1 MALPTVSMRQLIE
14 SGVHFGHNARRWNPK
29 MGQYIYG
36 TRDGVHI
43 LDLTQTVP
51 ALYRAMEAI
60 RDVAAKGGKVLFVGT
75 KTQAREPIAEAA
87 KRCGQYYVNCRWL
100 GGMLTNWKTI
110 SASIKRL
117 KEIDSKMEKG
127 EFEGMTKKEKFHAV
141 VDEIEKAHPDVFNI
155 LLQVL
160 DDGHITDSQG
170 RKVDF
175 KNTIIIMTSNAG
187 AQSIIEPK
195 KLGFG
200 AKEDEK
206 QDHERMKASVMEE
219 VKRIFKPEFLNRIDE
234 TIVFRA
240 LNKDDMKKIIGIMVR
255 DLQKRCKEQLQID
268 LVVREAAK
276 EFIVEKAYDRKYGAR
291 PLRRKL
297 QDEVEDRL
305 ADALIRGEIHAK
317 DRVIVTTKNKE
328 IIVSKDKK

>member
-127 EFEGMTKKEKFHAV
+127 EFEGMTKKEKLGLSREREKLFASLGGIQDMNGRPDIIVVIDAPRESLAV
-141 VDEIEKAHPDVFNI
+141 AEA
-155 LLQVL
+155 
-160 DDGHITDSQG
+160 
-170 RKVDF
+170 
-175 KNTIIIMTSNAG
+175 
-187 AQSIIEPK
+187 K
-195 KLGFG
+195 KLGIPVVAICDSNANPDGIEYVVPGNDDAIRAINLYCDLMSG
-200 AKEDEK
+200 AVIDG
-206 QDHERMKASVMEE
+206 MKAELKAAGVDLGEAVE
-219 VKRIFKPEFLNRIDE
+219 V
-234 TIVFRA
+234 A
-240 LNKDDMKKIIGIMVR
+240 
-255 DLQKRCKEQLQID
+255 
-268 LVVREAAK
+268 
-276 EFIVEKAYDRKYGAR
+276 
-291 PLRRKL
+291 
-297 QDEVEDRL
+297 
-305 ADALIRGEIHAK
+305 
-317 DRVIVTTKNKE
+317 
-328 IIVSKDKK
+328 